1 MVKKIIA
8 LALLGVMLLSS
19 CGISA
24 KTPDSTSSETVTS
37 SETTSEEDT
46 QSPVDTALLREKY
59 PEYFELSNF
68 KGIEVYV
75 WQMSQDSYLCGLMSG
90 TNRNKTD
97 EEIAALSEKALE
109 IDEAKA
115 ILDYLGVTGTD
126 IIVIPVI
133 QPYSSYLY
141 EIDEA
146 YTEKVTKMF
155 E

>member
-1 MVKKIIA
+1 MCKKIIA

-37 SETTSEEDT
+37 SEKTSEEDT
-46 QSPVDTALLREKY
+46 QSTVDTALLREKY

-146 YTEKVTKMF
+146 YTEKVRKLF

>member
-1 MVKKIIA
+1 MCKKIIA

-46 QSPVDTALLREKY
+46 QSTVDTALLREKY

-146 YTEKVTKMF
+146 YTEKVRKLF